1 MIKRAFLAAMT
12 LMTAFALEARVISYA
27 PYSDRTGYPA
37 HQSRMNRHFVIF
49 EAAPFSSTGPQLP
62 TFGQLVLY
70 DFLGVDEPRVIF
82 PADGSN
88 AVFTA
93 VAVRESDDGTPVI
106 FAQAASGPNTYASY
120 LSVDGGTTWKT
131 LNLPPTP
138 IPQLATTGSDN
149 GGPFVSYRYSQI
161 RIGNAQFPFV
171 VALSNSVYAVGV
183 FGTTTTL
190 YNQPISNPPTVA
202 LAGRDRTGS
211 QFLLRTNTQLVT
223 VDLNGKIKP
232 LYSSFIG
239 VQPVMEGFIATDGSA
254 YVEERATSATTG
266 STIGTLWYM
275 KDGTKSQLF
284 PANWTDFMTPSAF
297 AVPAI
302 DYSGAWIVVRGG
314 GKPTTLYR
322 HTGGQLE
329 KMFEDITA
337 PDVEAI
343 HTGSS
348 GTTLLIQVH
357 RPRPGVDLRSFR
369 DPALAVWHI
378 GDIAPR
384 AYDELFM
391 NEQWNKGFVHLDVEK
406 IENGEPFV
414 FDSGAA
420 PAGFGGGGGI
430 IVSPPPPSSGGS
442 DVVQEWGVVRASLKQ
457 QLVLP
462 TVGRTSGAFGSD
474 WVSDVIFQ
482 NPIDAVQQID
492 LRFVPSGESM
502 PPQSRTL
509 TLNPLEIRMIKD
521 IVGSLFQI
529 DSAIGALFITP
540 ASGVTVTSRTYSR
553 AGGGT
558 YGFGMNA
565 IDVLAAAASPRF
577 PVTFAGAFP
586 GANFRTNMTLTDTS
600 GHGTEAVLNADGNQ
614 GAIGSSGLTLTT
626 APNGHQQFNFITS
639 SLGIMPYETGALRV
653 TPTRGTAITALFTI
667 DNLTNDSTYF
677 APDTPGG
684 ALTRMIPAIGHLDGA
699 NSSRFRSD
707 LYLFNPASQPRTIS
721 LEAKTWDTNE
731 APKFLSLTLL
741 PNEARIIRDVLWT
754 AFGKS
759 GIARL
764 RFTSWSQDNTGV
776 RITSRTYS
784 VDSNGGTYGFLMPPL
799 NNFQIA
805 GSGDTLEILGA
816 FADPGYRTNIG
827 LVELTEFPPNLNA
840 TARVEIL
847 DSASKTIDSFSVTF
861 PIAGGTQ
868 LNDIFRARGLTVSGP
883 VLIRITPT
891 NGTMGAYATT
901 TDNITNDSSYLA
913 ANLAAKQ

>member
-1 MIKRAFLAAMT
+1 
-12 LMTAFALEARVISYA
+12 
-27 PYSDRTGYPA
+27 
-37 HQSRMNRHFVIF
+37 
-49 EAAPFSSTGPQLP
+49 
-62 TFGQLVLY
+62 
-70 DFLGVDEPRVIF
+70 
-82 PADGSN
+82 
-88 AVFTA
+88 
-93 VAVRESDDGTPVI
+93 
-106 FAQAASGPNTYASY
+106 
-120 LSVDGGTTWKT
+120 
-131 LNLPPTP
+131 
-138 IPQLATTGSDN
+138 
-149 GGPFVSYRYSQI
+149 
-161 RIGNAQFPFV
+161 
-171 VALSNSVYAVGV
+171 
-183 FGTTTTL
+183 
-190 YNQPISNPPTVA
+190 
-202 LAGRDRTGS
+202 
-211 QFLLRTNTQLVT
+211 
-223 VDLNGKIKP
+223 
-232 LYSSFIG
+232 
-239 VQPVMEGFIATDGSA
+239 
-254 YVEERATSATTG
+254 
-266 STIGTLWYM
+266 
-275 KDGTKSQLF
+275 
-284 PANWTDFMTPSAF
+284 
-297 AVPAI
+297 
-302 DYSGAWIVVRGG
+302 GG

-329 KMFEDITA
+329 KMFDDITA

-348 GTTLLIQVH
+348 GNKLLIQVH

-384 AYDELFM
+384 GYDELFM

-406 IENGEPFV
+406 IEGGEPFV
-414 FDSGAA
+414 FDSGAS
-420 PAGFGGGGGI
+420 PTGFGGGGGI
-430 IVSPPPPSSGGS
+430 IVSPPPPTSGGS

-462 TVGRTSGAFGSD
+462 TVGRTNGAFGSN

-482 NPIDAVQQID
+482 NPIDAAQQID
-492 LRFVPSGESM
+492 LRFVPSGQSM
-502 PPQSRTL
+502 QPQSRTL

-529 DSAIGALFITP
+529 GSAIGALFITP
-540 ASGVTVTSRTYSR
+540 ASGVTVTSRTYSL
-553 AGGGT
+553 ASGGT

-600 GHGTEAVLNADGNQ
+600 GHGTEAVLNADGND

-626 APNGHQQFNFITS
+626 TPNGHQQFNFITS
-639 SLGIMPYETGALRV
+639 SLGIMPYETAALRV
-653 TPTRGTAITALFTI
+653 TPTRGTAITAVFTI

-699 NSSRFRSD
+699 NASQFRSD
-707 LYLFNPASQPRTIS
+707 LYLFNTASQPRTIS
-721 LEAKTWDTNE
+721 LEAKAWDTNE
-731 APKFLSLTLL
+731 APAFLSLTLL

-754 AFGKS
+754 AFGKT

-827 LVELTEFPPNLNA
+827 LVELTEFPPNQNA
-840 TARVEIL
+840 TAKIEIL

-913 ANLAAKQ
+913 ANLAAKE